1 MKKMSKVICLLLS
14 LFVVFSLANFAFADE
29 SETSQSIIDAD
40 ELKKMFDEYVAQ
52 YNLNGGSRS
61 FSVGFCYLRTGDTWY
76 YNDGKWYYSASL
88 YKVPV
93 SMLLAEKEMAGE
105 ITADTVFENQ
115 YSTGSLDTL
124 EMKSLVNSNNDTGHA
139 LVEWMGG
146 TYNGKCA
153 DQLKKFAPFD
163 DSFYISDFYD
173 YSYYNVSFYTEV
185 LKTLYNN
192 QANYPRII
200 DYMKQ
205 AQPGAYLRT
214 YLDGTYE
221 VAQKYGA
228 FEEVKANPAKN
239 NNHVGGI
246 IYTPNPIAVTV
257 MTVNVENYNKRIGE
271 VATMLANYALTLDTK
286 YDEFNA
292 AKAAAAQEEAARLAQ
307 EEADRLAREAAE
319 KTAAEKAATES
330 VSVFMNPTP
339 VPTVAPVI
347 TAEQNSS
354 LFDLSQIMQ
363 INDTQKII
371 IIAGVAVFIL
381 GLVLLIIALNI
392 RRKRRLA
399 ADLDDY
405 DDYDDYDNY
414 QNENYQEYASYEDDE
429 EYLEPPAVSS
439 RAKRSNRSEIDIS
452 QENES
457 EYYEAED
464 GYEYYSE
471 QSEDNSYYEENDE
484 LPDADAQEEYLIDD
498 EFDAYSISDSSEFTS
513 LKMNSILM
521 NIIYILLKI
530 VICLILMGKITIEI
544 KKIIIHQG
552 ID

>member
-319 KTAAEKAATES
+319 KAAAEKAANES

-354 LFDLSQIMQ
+354 SFDLGQIMQ
-363 INDTQKII
+363 LGDTQKII

-405 DDYDDYDNY
+405 DDYDDYEDY
-414 QNENYQEYASYEDDE
+414 QDENYQEYTGYEDDE

-439 RAKRSNRSEIDIS
+439 RSKRSNRSEIDIS
-452 QENES
+452 LEDEP
-457 EYYEAED
+457 EYDEDEEDYEF
-464 GYEYYSE
+464 YSE
-471 QSEDNSYYEENDE
+471 QSEDNSYEETDRFSE
-484 LPDADAQEEYLIDD
+484 IDTQEEYLVNE
-498 EFDAYSISDSSEFTS
+498 EFDAYSISENSEFTS
-513 LKMNSILM
+513 LKDEFDFDEYSIYSSEDSDLFDTDGE
-521 NIIYILLKI
+521 NNNRNQKNHY
-530 VICLILMGKITIEI
+530 TPR
-544 KKIIIHQG
+544 H
-552 ID
+552 

>member
-1 MKKMSKVICLLLS
+1 MKKMSKVICWLLS

-29 SETSQSIIDAD
+29 SDTSQSIIDAD

-93 SMLLAEKEMAGE
+93 SMLLAEKEVAGE
-105 ITADTVFENQ
+105 ISFDTVFENQ
-115 YSTGSLDTL
+115 YYTGSLDTL

-246 IYTPNPIAVTV
+246 IYTPNPIIVTV

-319 KTAAEKAATES
+319 KAAAEKAATES

-339 VPTVAPVI
+339 VPTVAPVV
-347 TAEQNSS
+347 TTEQNSS
-354 LFDLSQIMQ
+354 SFDLGQIMQ
-363 INDTQKII
+363 LGDTQKII

-439 RAKRSNRSEIDIS
+439 RSKRSNRSEIDIS
-452 QENES
+452 LEDEP
-457 EYYEAED
+457 EYDEDEEDYEF
-464 GYEYYSE
+464 YSE
-471 QSEDNSYYEENDE
+471 QSEDNSYEETDRFSE
-484 LPDADAQEEYLIDD
+484 IDTQEEYLVNE
-498 EFDAYSISDSSEFTS
+498 EFDAYSISENSEFTS
-513 LKMNSILM
+513 LKDEFDFDEYSIYSSEDSDLFDTDGE
-521 NIIYILLKI
+521 NNNRNQKNHY
-530 VICLILMGKITIEI
+530 TPR
-544 KKIIIHQG
+544 H
-552 ID
+552 